1 MVATTPKKTPKTP
14 AKRGAGKP
22 SPVIGKDKAAST
34 LSSPT
39 PSPRP
44 RGRGAIKPEESAGA
58 VTVEGAIS
66 PRGTPRRRSAAV
78 ASARMTAMGEQMEI
92 DEKEEIKSKRS
103 LFKAKK
109 SEDDAYDA
117 GLDSAEEDE
126 ESDYDEKPKAKR
138 PPRPRSGPG
147 TPR

>member
-1 MVATTPKKTPKTP
+1 MVATTPKKALKSP

-22 SPVIGKDKAAST
+22 SPIIGKGNVGSP

-39 PSPRP
+39 PSQRS
-44 RGRGAIKPEESAGA
+44 RGRAAIKPEESEGAMAVDGA
-58 VTVEGAIS
+58 VS